1 MANYSQLATDI
12 IANVGGAENVT
23 KVIHCITRLRFTL
36 KDKDRA
42 DTAAIE
48 ALPGVAGAVYNS
60 NLNQYQV
67 VMMTQRHKQLLLQH
81 QLMVKN
87 KIRLFMLSKWSL
99 EQLLGQ

>member
-1 MANYSQLATDI
+1 MANYSQLATEI

-36 KDKDRA
+36 KDKDKA

-60 NLNQYQV
+60 NLNQYQDRKSV
-67 VMMTQRHKQLLLQH
+67 V
-81 QLMVKN
+81 
-87 KIRLFMLSKWSL
+87 
-99 EQLLGQ
+99 

>member
-36 KDKDRA
+36 KDKDKA

-60 NLNQYQV
+60 LSNNHLILIQV
-67 VMMTQRHKQLLLQH
+67 
-81 QLMVKN
+81 
-87 KIRLFMLSKWSL
+87 
-99 EQLLGQ
+99 

>member
-36 KDKDRA
+36 KDKDKA

-67 VMMTQRHKQLLLQH
+67 VIGQA
-81 QLMVKN
+81 VEDVYDEVV
-87 KIRLFMLSKWSL
+87 
-99 EQLLGQ
+99 EQLGDSVVDDDATAQA